1 MLLLKS
7 VTKASLT
14 DDVARLTLAEVDGMK
29 PGTSIR
35 VGGLGHPF
43 DGNFNITGIDYED
56 LWVEYAKNHA
66 NIAEAEVNGIVEV
79 LVSWIDDS
87 DVENFLGVTP
97 ADQGD
102 ADFLSG
108 CTDASNK
115 WCFERRWKSG
125 YCDLPDAVPGADV
138 KMGAVLYAASLYRER
153 GSVDSFASFQDMGSV
168 APIGNMGQILR
179 LLGCSRPRV
188 H

>member
-1 MLLLKS
+1 MLLKS
-7 VTKASLT
+7 VTNASLT
-14 DDVARLTLAEVDGMK
+14 DDVARLTLANVDRIETGYHIK
-29 PGTSIR
+29 VAG
-35 VGGLGHPF
+35 VNHPF
-43 DGNFNITGIDYED
+43 DGNFTITAVNTTE
-56 LWVEYAKNHA
+56 LWIEYAKNHA
-66 NIAEAEVNGIVEV
+66 DVAEIEVNGLVEV
-79 LVSWIDDS
+79 LVSWIADS
-87 DVENFLGVTP
+87 DVEGFLGVAP
-97 ADQGD
+97 ADESD

-115 WCFERRWKSG
+115 WCFERRQKSG

-179 LLGCSRPRV
+179 LLGCNRPRV